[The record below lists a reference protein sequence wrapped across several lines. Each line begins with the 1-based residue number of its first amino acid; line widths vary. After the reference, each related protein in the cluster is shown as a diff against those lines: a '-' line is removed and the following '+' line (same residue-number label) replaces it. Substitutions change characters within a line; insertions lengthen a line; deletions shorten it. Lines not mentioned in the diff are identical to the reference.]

1 MLQGFPENLTSPPV
15 YMRLNIS
22 RELYAPGVLQV
33 IIMKEYESPRA
44 EKLEF
49 NYNENVVA
57 SDENTYHHGDMG
69 HGFGGGGGCDH
80 NPGHG
85 NPKKPHP

>member
-1 MLQGFPENLTSPPV
+1 
-15 YMRLNIS
+15 
-22 RELYAPGVLQV
+22 
-33 IIMKEYESPRA
+33 MKEYESPRA